1 MAITLKFEYNRKGNN
16 KVELRIYSSDNRR
29 NLYRSTGVVVEPE
42 YWNAEK
48 ECISDKCKDRVL
60 LQKKLDDFLKPYR
73 ELEMKCLLENIPF
86 DSKAIENLEAA
97 KAQPEAELYV
107 GYATACI
114 EMEYNTNKITDST
127 YRKYKNVMGRFA
139 EFCKEVCGKDI
150 RLNDFSREI
159 LDKFEVWLQKG
170 HKQNTIN
177 KYLTVI
183 KTYTDRARAEGKMTV
198 NPFTNHKKAKA
209 EKPKRPFLTEE
220 ELTRL
225 ESLELTNK
233 IDRLV
238 LDKFLFSCYCGLRIS
253 DNTDLLRSDIEED
266 AKYGMKI
273 DKVMRKTKAHVSL
286 PLHFLFEGKA
296 ERMIKRYIAEYP
308 DLETVFPYVSDQT
321 VNGHLKTIMAKA
333 NIDKEATSHTARH
346 TCATLLAEKTG
357 NPFVIM
363 KVLGHSDIKESMTY
377 IHNTYQSLMDGLV
390 GVKW

>member
-1 MAITLKFEYNRKGNN
+1 MA
-16 KVELRIYSSDNRR
+16 
-29 NLYRSTGVVVEPE
+29 
-42 YWNAEK
+42 
-48 ECISDKCKDRVL
+48 
-60 LQKKLDDFLKPYR
+60 
-73 ELEMKCLLENIPF
+73 
-86 DSKAIENLEAA
+86 
-97 KAQPEAELYV
+97 
-107 GYATACI
+107 
-114 EMEYNTNKITDST
+114 
-127 YRKYKNVMGRFA
+127 
-139 EFCKEVCGKDI
+139 
-150 RLNDFSREI
+150 
-159 LDKFEVWLQKG
+159 
-170 HKQNTIN
+170 
-177 KYLTVI
+177 
-183 KTYTDRARAEGKMTV
+183 V
-198 NPFTNHKKAKA
+198 NPFANHKKAKA

-273 DKVMRKTKAHVSL
+273 DKEMRKTKAHVSL

>member
-1 MAITLKFEYNRKGNN
+1 MTVTKDFVHNRKGNN
-16 KVELRIYSSDNRR
+16 KVELRLYFSENRER
-29 NLYRSTGVVVEPE
+29 RYRSTGVEVEPE
-42 YWNAEK
+42 FWNAEK
-48 ECISDKCKDRVL
+48 GCISDKCKDRIL
-60 LQKKLDDFLKPYR
+60 LQKKLDDFIKPYND
-73 ELEMKCLLENIPF
+73 LEMKCLLENIPF
-86 DSKAIENLEAA
+86 DSNAIENLEAA
-97 KAQPEAELYV
+97 KAQPEAELFV
-107 GYATACI
+107 GYATPCI
-114 EMEYNTNKITDST
+114 ETEYNTNKITYNT
-127 YRKYKNVMGRFA
+127 YKKYKNVMGRFA
-139 EFCKEVCGKDI
+139 EFSKEVCGKDI
-150 RLNDFSREI
+150 RLNDFTREI

-183 KTYTDRARAEGKMTV
+183 KTYTDRARAEGKMAV
-198 NPFTNHKKAKA
+198 NPFANHKKAKA

-233 IDRLV
+233 KDRLV

-273 DKVMRKTKAHVSL
+273 DKEMRKTKAHVSL

>member
-1 MAITLKFEYNRKGNN
+1 MAVILNLVHNRKGNN
-16 KVELRIYSSDNRR
+16 RVELRLYFPENKEQK
-29 NLYRSTGVVVEPE
+29 YRSTGVEVESV

-48 ECISDKCKDRVL
+48 ECISDKCENRIL
-60 LQKKLDDFLKPYR
+60 LQKRLDDFVKPYR
-73 ELEMKCLLENIPF
+73 DLEMECAYKNVPF
-86 DSKAIENLEAA
+86 DKSALEAFETSKAL
-97 KAQPEAELYV
+97 PEMELFV
-107 GYATACI
+107 GYATPCI
-114 EMEYNTNKITDST
+114 ETEYNTNKITYNT
-127 YRKYKNVMGRFA
+127 YKKYKNVMRRFA
-139 EFCKEVCGKDI
+139 EFSKEVCGRDI
-150 RLNDFSREI
+150 RLNDFTREI

-220 ELTRL
+220 ELAHL

-233 IDRLV
+233 TDRLV